1 MPIHSPAHVA
11 EARDPASERFNAR
24 LGLVLFAVYLVAYA
38 AFMLVNAFAPAWMDE
53 VIGGLN
59 VAVVSGL
66 GLIGAAV
73 LLAVIYAFA
82 CRIPAS
88 GGQK

>member
-1 MPIHSPAHVA
+1 MPIHSPTHIA
-11 EARDPASERFNAR
+11 EARDPASERHNAR
-24 LGLVLFAVYLVAYA
+24 LGLILFAIYLVAYV
-38 AFMLVNAFAPAWMDE
+38 AFMLVNAFAPAWMDAA
-53 VIGGLN
+53 VGGLN

-66 GLIGAAV
+66 GLIGGAV